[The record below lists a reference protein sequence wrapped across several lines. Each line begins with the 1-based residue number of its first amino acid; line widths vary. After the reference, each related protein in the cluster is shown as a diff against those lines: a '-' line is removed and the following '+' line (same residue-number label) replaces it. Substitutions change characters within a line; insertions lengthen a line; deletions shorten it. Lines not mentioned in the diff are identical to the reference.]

1 MQHREDLI
9 SDISSEIEKIEE
21 LFKSY
26 TSLLLKSK
34 KKNPNFIELNALA
47 MFLHSFYN
55 GLENIFTLIA
65 KKFDERMPSSERWH
79 IELLEQMA
87 KVTEKREKIVITD
100 KTCED
105 LKEYLGFRHFTRHA
119 YALDINWE
127 LMKDLILNINKMKE
141 NIITELKLFIESLK
155 KI

>member
-1 MQHREDLI
+1 LQHREDLI

-21 LFKSY
+21 LFKLY

-105 LKEYLGFRHFTRHA
+105 LKKTEKTSSASGL
-119 YALDINWE
+119 IN
-127 LMKDLILNINKMKE
+127 
-141 NIITELKLFIESLK
+141 LKS
-155 KI
+155 